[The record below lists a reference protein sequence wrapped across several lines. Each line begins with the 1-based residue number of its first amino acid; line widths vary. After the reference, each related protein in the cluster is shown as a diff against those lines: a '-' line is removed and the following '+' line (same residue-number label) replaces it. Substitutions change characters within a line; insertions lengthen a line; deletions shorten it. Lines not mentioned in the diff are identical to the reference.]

1 MQVRDL
7 TAAQFARLC
16 ELLDESIDLAP
27 LAREEWLSRLEN
39 DEPQSAEL
47 LRRMFSSQAAT
58 GADVWL
64 ETRSLLN
71 RHLAALAP
79 EGPSLA
85 GRRIGP
91 YRVLSLLGHGGMG
104 SVWLAER
111 ADGLFTRQVALK
123 LIHPAL
129 MSGTVTERFARE
141 REILASLDHPH
152 IARMYDAGLA
162 DDGQPYLALQYV
174 VGQPITSYCDDRR
187 LGVRARLEL
196 YLQVLGAVQYAHANL
211 VIHRDLKPSNILV
224 TAAGQVHLLD
234 FGIAKLLSN
243 GAPAET
249 ALTRFGARALTPE
262 YAAPEQ
268 VTGGAVTTAVD
279 VYSLGVIL
287 CELLTGER
295 PYRLKYPSPG
305 ALEEAIVTAEPARP
319 SHVSLQAEAA
329 ARRGTSV
336 NSLRRALRGDLD
348 TVVLKTLEKLPSR
361 RYATADALA
370 RDIRSHLA
378 GEPLTA
384 RSDGFWRWSVRFVRR
399 HRLAAGAA
407 LAIVAGLSVG
417 LGIAIVQAQR
427 AIEEARVA
435 RDVQRF
441 LQDVFEAN
449 SKDQKNPLAGQLTT
463 ARELLDRGA
472 AKIDQT
478 LRDSPRAQWEVMDT
492 LVRMYHDLGVDEKAV
507 ELARRRVTLAT
518 QLFGPTD
525 RRVAQAMRDLSLSVP
540 ASSAATEQSRIAQ
553 EALAILDRNGDSNS
567 VLRANLLGDLAQH
580 YAEYDLPK
588 ALDYTEQSVR
598 VLRRYPASTD
608 LKDGLELLGV
618 VHTQMGNYAKAEP
631 VLTEAIQLS
640 RRLQGDPNAHLPA
653 LYAYLAEAQY
663 FQQSLANAE
672 SSYRQGYGIASAL
685 EGEAAVD
692 TLQLGAR
699 LGQFLCRI
707 GRAREGLTY
716 LERADNVVSQTLP
729 ADDPLNAPMIIEL
742 YGWELAEYGP
752 LESGM
757 QRLAQATTLWRKTRP
772 LSAYMLSA
780 LERSAD
786 VLIDL
791 GQYAEAQALVD
802 EAAAIRARAHDETTH
817 PNGDVAA
824 RAKLLLA
831 LGRPDEAESTLA
843 HYRVQSPP
851 PGGVSLTAL
860 DRSLDLAEVAL
871 ARDDFAKAR
880 ELAEQVELTI
890 LRSKSRTY
898 LKRYEARANLDW
910 GLAMIDLHDP
920 DHAVPALKQAVQS
933 HSALYDPRTSV
944 RLASA
949 ELALARALAATGKA
963 GEARLAMAEADA
975 IQGRHAMLG
984 EHLRKPLDLMRRQLS
999 GN

>member
-1 MQVRDL
+1 M
-7 TAAQFARLC
+7 
-16 ELLDESIDLAP
+16 
-27 LAREEWLSRLEN
+27 
-39 DEPQSAEL
+39 
-47 LRRMFSSQAAT
+47 
-58 GADVWL
+58 
-64 ETRSLLN
+64 
-71 RHLAALAP
+71 
-79 EGPSLA
+79 
-85 GRRIGP
+85 
-91 YRVLSLLGHGGMG
+91 GG
-104 SVWLAER
+104 E
-111 ADGLFTRQVALK
+111 
-123 LIHPAL
+123 
-129 MSGTVTERFARE
+129 VTERFARE
-141 REILASLDHPH
+141 REILASLDHPN

-174 VGQPITSYCDDRR
+174 AGQAITSFCDDRR

-234 FGIAKLLSN
+234 FGIAKLLSQG
-243 GAPAET
+243 GAEDSG
-249 ALTRFGARALTPE
+249 LTRLGARALTPE

-295 PYRLKYPSPG
+295 PYRLKYSSPG
-305 ALEEAIVTAEPARP
+305 ALEQAIVSAEPVRP
-319 SHVSLQAEAA
+319 NHIPLQAEAV
-329 ARRGTSV
+329 ARRGTSAY
-336 NSLRRALRGDLD
+336 SLRRALRGDLD
-348 TVVLKTLEKLPSR
+348 TVVLKTLEKLPER
-361 RYATADALA
+361 RYATVDALA
-370 RDIRSHLA
+370 RDIRSHLV

-399 HRLAAGAA
+399 HRLAAGAV

-449 SKDQKNPLAGQLTT
+449 GKDQQNPLKGQLTT

-478 LRDSPRAQWEVMDT
+478 LRDSPRARWEVLDT

-507 ELARRRVTLAT
+507 ELARRRVTLAK

-525 RRVAQAMRDLSLSVP
+525 RRVAQALRDLSLSVA
-540 ASSAATEQSRIAQ
+540 ASSAATEQAAIAQ
-553 EALAILDRNGDSNS
+553 EALAILDRNGDSSS
-567 VLRANLLGDLAQH
+567 VLRASLLGDLGQH

-598 VLRRYPASTD
+598 LLRRYPVSTD

-631 VLTEAIQLS
+631 ALAEAIQLS

-663 FQQSLANAE
+663 FRQSLPNAE

-685 EGEAAVD
+685 EGDGAID
-692 TLQLGAR
+692 TLQLEAR
-699 LGQFLCRI
+699 LGQFLCRT
-707 GRAREGLTY
+707 GRAREGLAY
-716 LERADNVVSQTLP
+716 LERADNVVTETLP

-757 QRLAQATTLWRKTRP
+757 QRLAKATTLWRKARP
-772 LSAYMLSA
+772 SSAYMLSA
-780 LERSAD
+780 LERSAY
-786 VLIDL
+786 VLVDL
-791 GQYAEAQALVD
+791 GRYAEATTLVD
-802 EAAAIRARAHDETTH
+802 EATAIRARAHDETTH
-817 PNGDVAA
+817 PNGDVEA
-824 RAKLLLA
+824 RVKLLLA
-831 LGRPDEAESTLA
+831 LGRPDEAERALA
-843 HYRVQSPP
+843 HYRVQPAP
-851 PGGVSLTAL
+851 PGGVSLTEL
-860 DRSLDLAEVAL
+860 DHSLDLAEIAL

-880 ELAEQVELTI
+880 ELAEQVELII
-890 LRSKSRTY
+890 LRSPSSTY
-898 LKRYEARANLDW
+898 LRRYEARANLEW
-910 GLAMIDLHDP
+910 GLAMLGLDDP
-920 DHAVPALKQAVQS
+920 ARAIPALKQAVQS
-933 HSALYDPRTSV
+933 HTALYDPRTSV

-949 ELALARALAATGKA
+949 ELALARALAATGKT
-963 GEARLAMAEADA
+963 GEARMAMAEAAA
-975 IQGRHAMLG
+975 IHGQHAMLG
-984 EHLRKPLDLMRRQLS
+984 EHLRKPLDLAQRQLS
-999 GN
+999 AN